1 MVQVPTETTVTVV
14 PDTVQTSD
22 VAAVKATVKPEVEIA
37 PNPAG
42 LVPNETSA
50 GKKVK
55 VIDWVALLANVF
67 VTSGAA
73 S

>member
-14 PDTVQTSD
+14 PDTVQTPD
-22 VAAVKATVKPEVEIA
+22 VAVVNATVKPEVEIA

-42 LVPNETSA
+42 LVPKEISD
-50 GKKVK
+50 GKIVK